1 MENVLSRELCA
12 FCTLSTFYLVNF
24 VDLFYADGSMRHT
37 AKSNLLNEIEINK
50 NLLPSLMGNPDFGAT
65 VTDFIAILQ
74 SIDYSKFERFSNVAD
89 EISTKLVSGFFECE
103 ALVAFTDGYDFEFSI
118 EAAERKRRTATQI
131 ISRKLKL
138 LIAKNFQKH
147 FKVSLEI
154 RTIKPTCSNN
164 LSKRRETLPKVLTSF
179 QTNYL
184 ASLDGATCR
193 VSHRSKRLIFIA
205 TTKKL
210 TRKCLSISNSF
221 MIIFV

>member
-1 MENVLSRELCA
+1 M
-12 FCTLSTFYLVNF
+12 
-24 VDLFYADGSMRHT
+24 
-37 AKSNLLNEIEINK
+37 LNEIEISK
-50 NLLPSLMGNPDFGAT
+50 YSLPSFMGNPDLGAT
-65 VTDFIAILQ
+65 VTDFIVILQ
-74 SIDYSKFERFSNVAD
+74 SIDYIYRWNFSK
-89 EISTKLVSGFFECE
+89 TPLKTPL
-103 ALVAFTDGYDFEFSI
+103 LVAVTDGYDFEFSI

-184 ASLDGATCR
+184 ANLDGATYR
-193 VSHRSKRLIFIA
+193 VTSQRSERIDFYCNHEEADSKIFAYIKLLYDNICLNRIIVSPGSDIA
-205 TTKKL
+205 V
-210 TRKCLSISNSF
+210 ISLYQGVTNF
-221 MIIFV
+221 TFL

>member
-1 MENVLSRELCA
+1 
-12 FCTLSTFYLVNF
+12 
-24 VDLFYADGSMRHT
+24 
-37 AKSNLLNEIEINK
+37 
-50 NLLPSLMGNPDFGAT
+50 MGNPDFGAT

-184 ASLDGATCR
+184 ANLDGATCR

-221 MIIFV
+221 MIIFVWTESLFRQTVMLQVISLYQGVTNFTYLDALWFKTGTCDDISLYTH

>member
-1 MENVLSRELCA
+1 MI
-12 FCTLSTFYLVNF
+12 
-24 VDLFYADGSMRHT
+24 T
-37 AKSNLLNEIEINK
+37 AS
-50 NLLPSLMGNPDFGAT
+50 
-65 VTDFIAILQ
+65 
-74 SIDYSKFERFSNVAD
+74 SKYVAD
-89 EISTKLVSGFFECE
+89 EISTKLLLSFLECE
-103 ALVAFTDGYDFEFSI
+103 VLVAVIDGYDFEFSI

-184 ASLDGATCR
+184 ANLDGATCR

-221 MIIFV
+221 MIIFVWTESLFRQTVMLQVISLYQGVTNFTYLDALWFKTGTCDDISLYTH